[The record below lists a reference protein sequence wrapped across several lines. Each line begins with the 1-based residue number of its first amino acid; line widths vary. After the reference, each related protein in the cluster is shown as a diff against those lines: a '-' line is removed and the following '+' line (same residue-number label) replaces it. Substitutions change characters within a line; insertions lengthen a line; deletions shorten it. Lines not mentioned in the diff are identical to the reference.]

1 MRRDVHIRPQ
11 TLMTALQKLGYHR
24 VRGPLFSSSE
34 WKKQN
39 FHVIILDPNK
49 DKVTIN
55 IHVDVPSIGSSH
67 RSRQNGKDITKE
79 FQRIKQEYKKLRTLG
94 EVQISVA
101 YTNLDLRKKA

>member
-1 MRRDVHIRPQ
+1 MIPVISY
-11 TLMTALQKLGYHR
+11 YHR

-55 IHVDVPSIGSSH
+55 IHVDVPGIDFSH

-79 FQRIKQEYKKLRTLG
+79 FQRIKQEYKRVRGERTLG

-101 YTNLDLRKKA
+101 RAP